1 MGRCVGLASNEL
13 DVGERDGLQLLD
25 KSLPGLQQ
33 FSDPTLGD
41 EAVFGLLED
50 LQEAISHY
58 QVCSEHN
65 NLLNVDKGNRLCNK
79 GQSMTKGADR

>member
-1 MGRCVGLASNEL
+1 
-13 DVGERDGLQLLD
+13 LQALD

-33 FSDPTLGD
+33 LSDPIVGD

-50 LQEAISHY
+50 LQETVSHY
-58 QVCSEHN
+58 QVCSLHN
-65 NLLNVDKGNRLCNK
+65 TLLNVDNGNRPHNK